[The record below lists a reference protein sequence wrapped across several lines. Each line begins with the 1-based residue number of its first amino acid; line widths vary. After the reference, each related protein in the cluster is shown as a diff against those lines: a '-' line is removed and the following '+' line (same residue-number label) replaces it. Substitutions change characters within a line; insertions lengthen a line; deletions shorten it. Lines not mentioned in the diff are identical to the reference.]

1 MVVFGGAP
9 INRLQQE
16 RLTGVIARH
25 GLSKR
30 PTVRQTSRAIFIQSG
45 HLTSSRDDVLA
56 AASAQLDNRNEIAAA
71 IGTAA
76 DIDDAE
82 LVVRTFERKGDIGLA
97 QLLGSFTLAHWDET
111 AGRLTLARDYMGHRP
126 LFYHVGDGFAVFA
139 SLLADLLALPQVPR
153 ELDERMLANFLALN
167 HREIETTFYRGVA
180 RVPSR
185 SVVHIT
191 AAGVERHRYWSPRL
205 DAPPP
210 YARDADYIERAR
222 ELFDRAV
229 MRSVRGA
236 PRVAVLLSG
245 GLDSSATAATAVR
258 LGTAEVTG
266 YTGVP
271 PADLDRPPRPGW
283 YLDERPKVEALAR
296 MYPALRTRF
305 ITPRGAHSRQSDP
318 ARFFPDLPLALR
330 NIANLGWFA
339 QIQEAIASEG
349 HRTILAGGM
358 GNLTLSWNGG
368 FALSVLLAG
377 GHWLQLL
384 RQARF
389 SARLQKRKLARI
401 IAGEAVMPLLP
412 PGLHDAMQRLRG
424 VTPNEISRFNLLRRE
439 AVEALD
445 LRRQWHADGF
455 DPTYSLRGTSVQ
467 LRAHQIFDQLQLSR
481 DVAAMRWALAG
492 IDRRDPFSDR
502 ELIEF
507 SLSVPETLFRRDG
520 VERWFARQVFADRLP
535 NEILSDTRKGE
546 QAPNWFESLDARK
559 AVIEG
564 EVARIEASALASRLI
579 DTERLKRLIAEWPAD
594 ARAAQARVD
603 EYCYGLSRAVH
614 VGQFIRWVEGGNA

>member
-1 MVVFGGAP
+1 
-9 INRLQQE
+9 
-16 RLTGVIARH
+16 
-25 GLSKR
+25 
-30 PTVRQTSRAIFIQSG
+30 
-45 HLTSSRDDVLA
+45 
-56 AASAQLDNRNEIAAA
+56 
-71 IGTAA
+71 
-76 DIDDAE
+76 
-82 LVVRTFERKGDIGLA
+82 
-97 QLLGSFTLAHWDET
+97 
-111 AGRLTLARDYMGHRP
+111 
-126 LFYHVGDGFAVFA
+126 
-139 SLLADLLALPQVPR
+139 
-153 ELDERMLANFLALN
+153 
-167 HREIETTFYRGVA
+167 
-180 RVPSR
+180 
-185 SVVHIT
+185 
-191 AAGVERHRYWSPRL
+191 
-205 DAPPP
+205 
-210 YARDADYIERAR
+210 
-222 ELFDRAV
+222 
-229 MRSVRGA
+229 
-236 PRVAVLLSG
+236 
-245 GLDSSATAATAVR
+245 
-258 LGTAEVTG
+258 
-266 YTGVP
+266 
-271 PADLDRPPRPGW
+271 
-283 YLDERPKVEALAR
+283 
-296 MYPALRTRF
+296 
-305 ITPRGAHSRQSDP
+305 
-318 ARFFPDLPLALR
+318 
-330 NIANLGWFA
+330 
-339 QIQEAIASEG
+339 
-349 HRTILAGGM
+349 
-358 GNLTLSWNGG
+358 
-368 FALSVLLAG
+368 VLLAG